1 MTETNTKFNA
11 GSIFDKLTNN
21 IIQIRFNTYER
32 EGYILDAE
40 GFYICPECNTRA
52 SHYNERLERMMPCDC
67 ECKKAKKAKEEQE
80 RQIRAT
86 EERRNRC
93 FVSKEMREHRFSKDN
108 GLNPQITNIM
118 KNYVSNFP
126 ELKKDGRGLLI
137 FGSTGTGKTFFA
149 SCIGNAL
156 IDDGYFVKQT
166 TISRLASSENFNKQ
180 SIIDSFARNDLV
192 IIDDFGTERQTD
204 FVKQLVFDTIDTF
217 YNERT
222 PMIITTNLTAEEFKN
237 TTDKEN
243 ARVYQRILERC
254 AWVEIKGDS
263 QRILNT
269 IENFERDSE
278 LLCL

>member
-1 MTETNTKFNA
+1 MTEINTEFNA
-11 GSIFDKLTNN
+11 ESIYDKLTND
-21 IIQIRFNTYER
+21 IMQTRFNIYER
-32 EGYILDAE
+32 EGYTLDAE

-52 SHYNERLERMMPCDC
+52 SHYNEHFGRITPCDC

-80 RQIRAT
+80 RRIRAT

-93 FVSKEMREHRFSKDN
+93 FVSEKMKEHRFSKDN

-149 SCIGNAL
+149 SCVGNAL
-156 IDDGYFVKQT
+156 IDNGYFVKQT
-166 TISRLASSENFNKQ
+166 TISRLASGENFNKQ
-180 SIIDSFARNDLV
+180 SIIDSFARSDLV
-192 IIDDFGTERQTD
+192 IIDDLGTERQTD

-217 YNERT
+217 YNELT

-254 AWVEIKGDS
+254 AWVEIKGES
-263 QRILNT
+263 QRVLNI
-269 IENFERDSE
+269 IENFERDCK
-278 LLCL
+278 LLGI